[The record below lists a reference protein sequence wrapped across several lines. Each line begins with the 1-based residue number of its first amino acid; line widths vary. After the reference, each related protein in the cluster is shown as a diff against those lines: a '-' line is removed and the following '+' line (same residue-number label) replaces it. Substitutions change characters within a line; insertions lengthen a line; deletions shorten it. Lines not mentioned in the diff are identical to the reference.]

1 MKLLFFT
8 GSRSEWGY
16 IRPILELCK
25 KNKINYQLVISN
37 THVLDSFGNSK
48 NEILNDGFKIHDEI
62 YMTLDGYNDVTMAK
76 SLSIFGLSFSDIL
89 HKSKPDWVV
98 LAGDRGETFMA
109 SVIAAYM
116 NLPIAHIQ
124 AGELSGNID
133 GQARHAIGKFAHL
146 HFASNKD
153 AERRLIKLG
162 EEKFRIFNVGA
173 PQLDDMY
180 DEKKLD
186 FFKKKLIDKSDLLFK
201 EKYALCVYHPVV
213 EEFNRTK
220 KDYQIFHNFLKKF
233 VPKRIWISPNSDSGS
248 AIVKDQFD
256 KLRDSNDIIYGNLP
270 RFEYLNILK
279 NCEFIIGNSSSG
291 IIESATYKK
300 ACINVGRRQNK
311 RFCADNVVHVK
322 TVNEKKMQNALKE
335 INTEKFKKKLKNVK
349 NPYGFGKSSKIILE
363 ILKRK
368 DLINDKL
375 LKKNL
380 TY

>member
-1 MKLLFFT
+1 
-8 GSRSEWGY
+8 
-16 IRPILELCK
+16 
-25 KNKINYQLVISN
+25 
-37 THVLDSFGNSK
+37 
-48 NEILNDGFKIHDEI
+48 
-62 YMTLDGYNDVTMAK
+62 
-76 SLSIFGLSFSDIL
+76 LSFSDIL

>member
-16 IRPILELCK
+16 IRPLLELCK
-25 KNKINYQLVISN
+25 KQNIKYQLVISN
-37 THVLDSFGNSK
+37 THVLDAFGNSK
-48 NEILNDGFKIHDEI
+48 NDLLNDGFKIHDEI

-133 GQARHAIGKFAHL
+133 GQARHAMGKFAHL

-180 DEKKLD
+180 DSKKLEIS
-186 FFKKKLIDKSDLLFK
+186 KKKLMDRNDKIFK
-201 EKYALCVYHPVV
+201 EKYALCVYHPVI

-220 KDYQIFHNFLKKF
+220 KDYQIFHNFLKKY
-233 VPKRIWISPNSDSGS
+233 VSKRIWISPNSDTGS
-248 AIVKDQFD
+248 SIVKDQFD
-256 KLRDSNDIIYGNLP
+256 KLRDTNDIIFENLP

-291 IIESATYKK
+291 IIESATFKK
-300 ACINVGRRQNK
+300 PCINIGRRQNK
-311 RFCADNVVHVK
+311 RFCGTNVIHVK
-322 TVNEKKMQNALKE
+322 MINEKKMLKALK
-335 INTEKFKKKLKNVK
+335 IIRTEVFKKKLKKVK
-349 NPYGFGKSSKIILE
+349 NPYGLGQSSKIILK

-375 LKKNL
+375 LKKSL